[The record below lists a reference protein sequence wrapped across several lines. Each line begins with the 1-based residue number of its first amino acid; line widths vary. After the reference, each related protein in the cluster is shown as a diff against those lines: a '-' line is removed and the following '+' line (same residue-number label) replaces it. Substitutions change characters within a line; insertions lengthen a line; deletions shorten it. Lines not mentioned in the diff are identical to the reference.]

1 MAKLPGV
8 VYDFKFSNLIEP
20 SRISPACFHS
30 TLPVRVSRFVGQFQ
44 AASLDAWREW
54 TEALEADQEDSQL
67 RALYLT
73 DSGDNFMSLLLPEC
87 PPELI
92 TPWTKFAQFGL
103 CWHDAAKNL
112 DEQSRNSALTDL
124 LQNLDQKNQNFQFK
138 INELWFDAFKD
149 FTGTV
154 GITDPCTHFSKLFKN
169 IVTTKRTADL
179 TVEMNFEEYK
189 LLRGDYGEERLIIS
203 LVASYARISEE
214 EQNSISSFV
223 DKGILALALL
233 NDLYD
238 YQKAFRNDSKGATLD
253 RISNTVVFLMSTYSR
268 SEDDA
273 VRILKTE
280 ICALEDAA
288 LHEYDTW
295 QLSAVQRS
303 DELQFY
309 AALIMAAA
317 GGMAYW
323 KATFETDPAT
333 SANDGDIPVSYSSKN
348 CIPRPPQNGALT
360 NAQWTTQDGHQ
371 LMDTNDFSGSI
382 TNVAK
387 TASKLS
393 GNKAQISVTAEIDV
407 FQTFRRAPSE
417 TMCMAPFEYTIS
429 SPSKGNLSRLVEGLR
444 AWIPGLREESVKV
457 IETAAMM
464 VYHNLLMVDDVQDG
478 SQTRRG
484 MPAAYILYGT
494 NQTMNSATYVW
505 VKIFELM
512 AQLKFADAC
521 RDILIDEL
529 KSLGLGQSLELHWRF
544 HKLCP
549 PISDYFVMVD
559 NKSGSFFQLVMR
571 LMSAESGNPAAPD
584 TKLSHFINLLGRY
597 YQIWNDYQ
605 NLESSE
611 YMAMKGFCDDLSEGK
626 LSIILIHTLQNSVAK
641 DRIKGLMFH
650 REPGIELSDE
660 LKSYILSEM
669 KAAGSLDFT
678 KHVAL
683 QLYDAM
689 LETLTELEATM
700 GENKL
705 LRYILHAWKI

>member
-67 RALYLT
+67 RALHLT

-333 SANDGDIPVSYSSKN
+333 SANDGDIP
-348 CIPRPPQNGALT
+348 
-360 NAQWTTQDGHQ
+360 
-371 LMDTNDFSGSI
+371 
-382 TNVAK
+382 